1 LAKQIIEG
9 ESCQLTCFLVEVENN
24 LGRSTVIDLGAKTDN
39 KFKQIDHRSIDS
51 ITMRNVKYVLKKA
64 GAKGEVFGE
73 VAAAKDEPKW
83 NFTNL
88 AVGNWFST
96 TNYFLIKSIAGENV
110 VTSCGGKDITVS
122 KDILVYEMN
131 NATVFA
137 KEEKLCLTAVA
148 E

>member
-1 LAKQIIEG
+1 MAKKVTEG
-9 ESCQLTCFLVEVENN
+9 ESCQLTCFLVEVENH
-24 LGRSTVIDLGAKTDN
+24 LGRSTVIDLGAKSDN

-51 ITMRNVKYVLKKA
+51 ITIRNVKYVLKKA
-64 GAKGEVFGE
+64 GAKGEVFGD
-73 VAAAKDEPKW
+73 VAAGKDEPKW
-83 NFTNL
+83 NYANL

-96 TNYFLIKSIAGENV
+96 TNYFHVKSIAGDNV
-110 VTSCGGKDITVS
+110 VASCGGKDITVS
-122 KDILVYEMN
+122 KDILVYEMH